1 MILNKFK
8 IKLYSKQDLRSLFL
22 MCSLPLHFWTL
33 LLTFRDTSWLIERS
47 NLWDAIGVASYGLIF
62 AFVESLLVFLIVAI
76 SGFIIP
82 KYWQSQRVALLS
94 ILTLI
99 TALWSM
105 ASQAHAISGMSFPVW
120 FNDFIVRQEHPVRV
134 LYAIA
139 LVLVGPTVIL
149 PTYLILNSDRSFRLV
164 RELIDRLSM
173 LAVLY
178 LVFDSAALVII
189 IIRNI

>member
-8 IKLYSKQDLRSLFL
+8 MKLYSKQDLRSLFL

-82 KYWQSQRVALLS
+82 KHWQSQRVALLS

-120 FNDFIVRQEHPVRV
+120 FSGFIVRQEHPVRV

-139 LVLVGPTVIL
+139 LVLVSSTVIL

>member
-8 IKLYSKQDLRSLFL
+8 MKLYSKQDLRSLFL

-47 NLWDAIGVASYGLIF
+47 NLWDAIGVASYGLVF

-82 KYWQSQRVALLS
+82 KHWQSQRVALLS

-105 ASQAHAISGMSFPVW
+105 ASQAHAISGMLFPVW
-120 FNDFIVRQEHPVRV
+120 FNGFIVRQEHPVRV

-149 PTYLILNSDRSFRLV
+149 PTYLILNSDKFFRSV

-178 LVFDSAALVII
+178 LVFDAAALAII

>member
-8 IKLYSKQDLRSLFL
+8 MKLYSKQDLRSLFL
-22 MCSLPLHFWTL
+22 MCSFPLHFWTL

-47 NLWDAIGVASYGLIF
+47 NLWDAIGVASYGLVF

-76 SGFIIP
+76 LGFIIP
-82 KYWQSQRVALLS
+82 KHWQSQRVALLS

-120 FNDFIVRQEHPVRV
+120 FNGFIVRQEHPVRV

-139 LVLVGPTVIL
+139 LMLVGPTVIL
-149 PTYLILNSDRSFRLV
+149 PTYLILNSDKSFRSI

-178 LVFDSAALVII
+178 LVFDAAALAII